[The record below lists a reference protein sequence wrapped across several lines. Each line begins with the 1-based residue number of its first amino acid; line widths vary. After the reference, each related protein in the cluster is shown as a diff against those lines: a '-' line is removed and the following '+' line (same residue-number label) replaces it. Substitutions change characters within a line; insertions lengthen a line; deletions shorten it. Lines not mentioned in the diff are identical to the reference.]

1 MAPLATLQKW
11 KKTHCLIPK
20 VHTSAQLV
28 LINSYFKFVFP
39 RTILLEP
46 CITYFACKITFK
58 KFESINA
65 FESMNLQKH
74 QILYFI
80 KKTLLHNKM
89 TTFDWSVIV
98 IGSMGE
104 ATIIIIIIIKICL
117 LMQKV
122 KSPKLP
128 PIFFLPYLWGGVMI
142 LRKGKDWFP
151 L

>member
-1 MAPLATLQKW
+1 MQNN
-11 KKTHCLIPK
+11 I
-20 VHTSAQLV
+20 
-28 LINSYFKFVFP
+28 Y
-39 RTILLEP
+39 
-46 CITYFACKITFK
+46 

-74 QILYFI
+74 QFLYFI

-89 TTFDWSVIV
+89 TTFNWSVIV

-128 PIFFLPYLWGGVMI
+128 PPSHFLSSLSMRWS
-142 LRKGKDWFP
+142 DDT
-151 L
+151 